1 MCSGRQRG
9 TQRRGRPD
17 RRGFHHCFRSRL
29 PDGWF
34 GLLRFRRNRFH
45 GSRRFRNSARL
56 LDFRLRYRGVRIR
69 TASVGAAVV
78 IVAVLLPLMRRTA
91 HMTPDHVGDVVV

>member
-1 MCSGRQRG
+1 MGPRRQRR
-9 TQRRGRPD
+9 TQRRGRPG
-17 RRGFHHCFRSRL
+17 RRCFHHRFRCSL

-34 GLLRFRRNRFH
+34 GLGRFRRNRFR
-45 GSRRFRNSARL
+45 GSRRVHYPARL
-56 LDFRLRYRGVRIR
+56 LDFRLRYRRVRVR